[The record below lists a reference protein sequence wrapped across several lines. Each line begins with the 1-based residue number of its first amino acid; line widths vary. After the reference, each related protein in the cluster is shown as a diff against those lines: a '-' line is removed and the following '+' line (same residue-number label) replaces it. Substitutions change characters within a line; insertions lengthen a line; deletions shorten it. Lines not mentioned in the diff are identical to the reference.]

1 MTRYPIC
8 NEDKDHIIGFL
19 HIKDLLRALND
30 GKKPDLST
38 LARDVLEVPVSMPI
52 SNLLRLLQ
60 KERKQLAIL
69 IDEYGGTAGMV
80 TIEDILEEIV
90 GEIQDE
96 FDEERPEVE
105 EETDK
110 TLH

>member
-1 MTRYPIC
+1 M
-8 NEDKDHIIGFL
+8 
-19 HIKDLLRALND
+19 LRALND

-110 TLH
+110 TYSIDGKMLLEDGR